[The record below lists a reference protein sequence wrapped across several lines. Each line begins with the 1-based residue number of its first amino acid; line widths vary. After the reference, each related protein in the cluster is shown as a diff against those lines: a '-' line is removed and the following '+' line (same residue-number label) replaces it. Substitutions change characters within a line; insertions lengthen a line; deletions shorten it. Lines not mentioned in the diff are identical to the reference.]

1 MAAKFPSGNERGD
14 NSDDEF
20 EDALSEMPALVEN
33 GELDED
39 TAKAYL
45 IKVVDLMLVNKYKD
59 AESVVR
65 PWLDSNMFCAV
76 AGGSILFCRAMMTF
90 DRDVIQEALAS
101 LNKAIELC
109 NTHRRKQGV
118 LLSVMSVFQGKKLT
132 DYTPNEHIAE
142 VFHAGCNL
150 LSAILIFIQDE
161 NIMNFVKSGIKLQG
175 CHSQYKACY
184 SWLLEVEQNG
194 MIVDENVSSGIRMGI
209 GTFNLV
215 LSLLPPRI
223 LKVLEFVGFSGD
235 RELGIAE
242 LRKASKGRTLY
253 SALSSVTLLFDHCVT
268 SSLLGF
274 EESGVGDAE
283 ELLAEMDRRY
293 PKSHV
298 FTYFIGRFEMI
309 KGHMSKA
316 LGIFSTGIDSRIE
329 WTQVQHL
336 YYWEMM
342 WCHSAKCEW
351 KEAVFFAKLLSE
363 QSRWSKTIFLFIWAS
378 LMIMWRREHENGRIL
393 KNELQEP
400 NESVQEIVPSWED
413 IGAVMTRV
421 PLHVKKIAGKTMP
434 LERHGAA
441 RAEQFLKDY
450 RIPLPIFELFY
461 GWNLFQMTSKNEEL
475 SLKHLELVQME
486 LSTIRQSS
494 NNTDDFCLVKHLEG
508 VCYKA
513 LKQWEK
519 SESCFLEVMERGDG
533 IVHSEYLLPAASME
547 IGLVHIEQGKLESA
561 SKWLHLAKNNYKGY
575 NLEYRINF
583 RIHAGLMK
591 IQNKLITS

>member
-1 MAAKFPSGNERGD
+1 LAQAD
-14 NSDDEF
+14 
-20 EDALSEMPALVEN
+20 
-33 GELDED
+33 
-39 TAKAYL
+39 
-45 IKVVDLMLVNKYKD
+45 VVD
-59 AESVVR
+59 
-65 PWLDSNMFCAV
+65 
-76 AGGSILFCRAMMTF
+76 
-90 DRDVIQEALAS
+90 
-101 LNKAIELC
+101 
-109 NTHRRKQGV
+109 
-118 LLSVMSVFQGKKLT
+118 
-132 DYTPNEHIAE
+132 
-142 VFHAGCNL
+142 
-150 LSAILIFIQDE
+150 
-161 NIMNFVKSGIKLQG
+161 
-175 CHSQYKACY
+175 
-184 SWLLEVEQNG
+184 
-194 MIVDENVSSGIRMGI
+194 
-209 GTFNLV
+209 
-215 LSLLPPRI
+215 SLL
-223 LKVLEFVGFSGD
+223 
-235 RELGIAE
+235 
-242 LRKASKGRTLY
+242 
-253 SALSSVTLLFDHCVT
+253 
-268 SSLLGF
+268 
-274 EESGVGDAE
+274 
-283 ELLAEMDRRY
+283 
-293 PKSHV
+293 
-298 FTYFIGRFEMI
+298 
-309 KGHMSKA
+309 
-316 LGIFSTGIDSRIE
+316 
-329 WTQVQHL
+329 Q
-336 YYWEMM
+336 
-342 WCHSAKCEW
+342 
-351 KEAVFFAKLLSE
+351 
-363 QSRWSKTIFLFIWAS
+363 TIFLFIWAS